1 MFVTFEGIEG
11 AGKSTLLNLVAKAL
25 RKRGLNPLLTREPGG
40 TALGCSLR
48 AMLLAGETERPS
60 PRAELCLFMAD
71 RAQHLEELIR
81 PALAAGRI
89 VLCDRYADS
98 TFAYQGHGRGLD
110 PELLAAA
117 NFMASGGLTPD
128 LTFLLDLP
136 VPIGLARARTRNQSQ
151 ALQEARFDSESEN
164 FHQRV
169 RPGYLRLAARE
180 PGRFCV
186 LDATDNPAALARIC
200 LERLGPLIAAA
211 DRT

>member
-11 AGKSTLLNLVAKAL
+11 SGKSTLIARVAEAL
-25 RKRGLNPLLTREPGG
+25 RALGLEPLLTREPGG
-40 TALGCSLR
+40 TALGASLR
-48 AMLLAGETERPS
+48 AMLLAGENAAPA

-71 RAQHLEELIR
+71 RAQHLEEMIR
-81 PALAAGRI
+81 PALAAGRV

-110 PELLAAA
+110 QHLLRMA

-136 VPIGLARARTRNQSQ
+136 VDAGLARAARRNSGL
-151 ALQEARFDSESEN
+151 AVREARFDSESED
-164 FHQRV
+164 FHRRV
-169 RPGYLRLAARE
+169 RQGYLELAASE

-186 LDATDNPAALARIC
+186 LDATQPPARLATLCLDRLKPALA
-200 LERLGPLIAAA
+200 AAGA
-211 DRT
+211 